1 MDEENNNNQQSD
13 LDNNPVSQMEA
24 RIADKTAQ
32 QVKNIANNVTRQ
44 VKKMVMKAVKAA
56 AKAIAKIVAKIAAN
70 IIRIIVFTFP
80 INLIVAVII
89 ITIIIVAFFMETFS
103 GFANIFKNDM
113 QTGNVTT
120 SEVGSIYDQS
130 AMPTGGD
137 FTITATDDVAEIAN
151 EIHNVMATSGYWY
164 RNGNIMNYPEL
175 LVAQRT

>member
-24 RIADKTAQ
+24 RITDKTAQ
-32 QVKNIANNVTRQ
+32 QVKNIENNVTRQ
-44 VKKMVMKAVKAA
+44 VKKMVMKAVKAV
-56 AKAIAKIVAKIAAN
+56 AKAIAKIVAK
-70 IIRIIVFTFP
+70 IIVFTFP

-89 ITIIIVAFFMETFS
+89 ITIIIVAFFKETFS
-103 GFANIFKNDM
+103 GFGNIIKNDM